1 MFGEMALSQGPWTEA
16 KKKGGKKGKE
26 VKFKANKKD
35 SINLQNYNFTLILV
49 CLSLSNLYSFC
60 ACHVI
65 FNF

>member
-1 MFGEMALSQGPWTEA
+1 LFGEMALSQGPWTEA

-49 CLSLSNLYSFC
+49 CLFSC
-60 ACHVI
+60 P
-65 FNF
+65 